1 MSNVGELSKDEIRVR
16 FESLFEQ
23 IVADE
28 VNCGE
33 WQQTDVVFRNGEFS
47 SSFAD
52 VEFLMASHQ
61 NGASLLYS
69 SEKQGS
75 SVYSV
80 ISRGSRVSFSLNG

>member
-1 MSNVGELSKDEIRVR
+1 MSNVKEMSQNEIRVR
-16 FESLFEQ
+16 FENLFQQ

-33 WQQTDVVFRNGEFS
+33 WQQTDVVFRHGQFS
-47 SSFAD
+47 SSFED

-69 SEKQGS
+69 SQQQGS
-75 SVYSV
+75 SVFSV